1 MNASRTHAALL
12 GAVLIALPAGTGF
25 AAGEFDAGKREY
37 DENCA
42 SCHGPA
48 GKGDG
53 AYREML
59 TAKVSDLTV
68 LSKNNA
74 GVFPVL
80 RVYEVIDGRAEVKSH
95 GPRAMPIWGADYL
108 IAAAPKADD
117 YPYDPEVMVRAR
129 ILALTEYLYRLQ
141 AK

>member
-1 MNASRTHAALL
+1 MNASRTHAVLL
-12 GAVLIALPAGTGF
+12 GAVLLALPAAGGF
-25 AAGEFDAGKREY
+25 AAGGFDVGKREY

-42 SCHGPA
+42 SCHGLA

-53 AYREML
+53 AYTEML
-59 TAKVSDLTV
+59 TTKVPDLTV
-68 LSKNNA
+68 LSRNNG

-108 IAAAPKADD
+108 IAAAPSADD

-129 ILALTEYLYRLQ
+129 ILALAEYLYRLQ
-141 AK
+141 TK

>member
-1 MNASRTHAALL
+1 MNASRTHAALF
-12 GAVLIALPAGTGF
+12 GAVMIALSAASAF
-25 AAGEFDAGKREY
+25 AADAYDVGKREY

-53 AYREML
+53 AYRDL
-59 TAKVSDLTV
+59 IAAKVPDLTV
-68 LSKNNA
+68 LAKNNG

-80 RVYEVIDGRAEVKSH
+80 RVYEIVDGRAELKAH

-108 IAAAPKADD
+108 VSAAPRADD

-129 ILALTEYLYRLQ
+129 ILALAEYVYRLQ